1 MKGIQLNII
10 PAICLLAISM
20 AGCNSN
26 NNKQDKQDKQEQ
38 AATTSQAT
46 IIRNDE
52 LYPFML
58 AGVYFVHGYGGP
70 EHAFDG
76 LIKPAVQGE
85 PGSDTFSKSIQAA
98 YSRYFIFP
106 FKPEDDKDGKEAKAT
121 LADYWNIHNTAEL
134 EKSLDWLLNEGH
146 QMQYAQYRKV
156 LDENGGAG
164 ADLAAIDLAK
174 YKLSKTDIPGIQF
187 IKDHYT
193 EFSKAGIKAWDIAR
207 YINNICVA
215 YQAGYLNRGEAT
227 AWLQKAP
234 QVVQAQYSDW
244 NAYFN
249 DFLLGREFWGG
260 SESDNDRYKKEV
272 AGMLEGKYSIYTYMP
287 VK

>member
-1 MKGIQLNII
+1 MKGIRLNII

-26 NNKQDKQDKQEQ
+26 SNKQDKQDKQEQ
-38 AATTSQAT
+38 AAATSNAT

-70 EHAFDG
+70 ERTFDG
-76 LIKPAVQGE
+76 LIKPATAGE

-121 LADYWNIHNTAEL
+121 LADYWDIHNTAEL
-134 EKSLDWLLNEGH
+134 EKSLDWLLDEGH
-146 QMQYAQYRKV
+146 QAQYAQYRKV

-174 YKLSKTDIPGIQF
+174 YKLSKTDVPGIQF
-187 IKDHYT
+187 VKDHYT

-215 YQAGYLNRGEAT
+215 YQAGYFNRGEAT
-227 AWLQKAP
+227 AWLRKAP
-234 QVVQAQYSDW
+234 PVVQLQYSDW
-244 NAYFN
+244 KAYFN
-249 DFLLGREFWGG
+249 DFLLGRQFWGG
-260 SESDNDRYKKEV
+260 SEGDTERFRKEV